1 MNELDPALA
10 EFLRRYLTVN
20 IDPETGEPDVPN
32 VYFRFMR
39 GRNASQARSC
49 GVAKID
55 ASDDPD
61 ETAREIVELSD
72 RLQAEE
78 YRMPP
83 SERARIYLQV
93 VTHGATRHHDWVCVF
108 DAGSTEDALGLGK
121 HPQGMGIELAGRTMQ
136 AVVVELMRQNRSLFD
151 RNTSLIDN
159 TISMAMN
166 VGHGG
171 SDMANALESLSPT
184 LQAIGQNLPAIL
196 AARAAAAAAKNET
209 PTQEHKE
216 QTAEEMLAEIKTKAH
231 QLATLYMT
239 GKAELDK
246 DTKRELRELSK
257 IINAAI
263 R

>member
-20 IDPETGEPDVPN
+20 IDPETGEATVPN

-55 ASDDPD
+55 ASLDPD
-61 ETAREIVELSD
+61 ETARDIVELSE

-83 SERARIYLQV
+83 GDRARIYLQV
-93 VTHGATRHHDWVCVF
+93 VAHGATRHHDWVCVF

-184 LQAIGQNLPAIL
+184 LEAIGQNLPAIL
-196 AARAAAAAAKNET
+196 AARAAAAAKNT
-209 PTQEHKE
+209 APAAPQAE
-216 QTAEEMLAEIKTKAH
+216 QTAEEMLAEIKAKAH

>member
-61 ETAREIVELSD
+61 ETAREIVELSE

-78 YRMPP
+78 YRMTP

-121 HPQGMGIELAGRTMQ
+121 NPQGMGIELAGRTMQ

-184 LQAIGQNLPAIL
+184 LEAIGQNLPAIL
-196 AARAAAAAAKNET
+196 AARAAAAAKSAT
-209 PTQEHKE
+209 PAAPQEE
-216 QTAEEMLAEIKTKAH
+216 QTAEEMLSEIKAKAH